1 MAPAEQR
8 PAGFWLSINAELVI
22 YGATEPGASVT
33 LGGRPIALRPDG
45 TFSCRCSLPDGD
57 HAVTVSAM
65 SAEGELR
72 QAKLT
77 FSRRTDY
84 QGAAAAA
91 PQDLSLQPPGAE
103 NPTL

>member
-1 MAPAEQR
+1 
-8 PAGFWLSINAELVI
+8 
-22 YGATEPGASVT
+22 
-33 LGGRPIALRPDG
+33 
-45 TFSCRCSLPDGD
+45 
-57 HAVTVSAM
+57 M